1 MTHIHKTR
9 GIALVLGAALTL
21 TCGASIAHAAESQAG
36 STYRLTATVPVAC
49 WVRPAGTVL
58 AGSGLTGSVVEACN
72 SPGGF
77 TVSASYRP
85 LKDDETASLNYGGRL
100 ISLAKSGQQ
109 QLRRSNMATIRT
121 VDYQFDNVE
130 LSEPLVLSLMIQ
142 PI

>member
-1 MTHIHKTR
+1 MTHIQTTR
-9 GIALVLGAALTL
+9 RIALALGSVLTL
-21 TCGASIAHAAESQAG
+21 ICGASAAHAAESQAG

-49 WVRPAGTVL
+49 WVRPASTVL

-77 TVSASYRP
+77 TVSASYRV
-85 LKDDETASLNYGGRL
+85 LEDDETASLNYGGKL

-109 QLRRSNMATIRT
+109 QLRRSNMATIRA

-130 LSEPLVLSLMIQ
+130 LSAPLVLSLMIQ

>member
-1 MTHIHKTR
+1 MTRNNTTR
-9 GIALVLGAALTL
+9 RFALAVGSALTL
-21 TCGASIAHAAESQAG
+21 LSVAAAAQAAEGQAG

-58 AGSGLTGSVVEACN
+58 AGSGRTGSVVEACN

-85 LKDDETASLNYGGRL
+85 LSATESASLNYGGRL
-100 ISLAKSGQQ
+100 ISLAKSGEQE
-109 QLRRSNMATIRT
+109 LRRSNMATIRT
-121 VDYQFDNVE
+121 VDYQFDEVE
-130 LSEPLVLSLMIQ
+130 LDEPLVLSLMIQ